1 MAELLLTC
9 ENVSKVYRRPSPR
22 QGESHELRVLDGINL
37 EIHRGEMAS
46 IVGQS
51 GVGKST
57 FLHILGTL
65 DTPTTGRVTYADT
78 DVFNLKADQLA
89 RFRND
94 QIGFIFQFHHLL
106 AEFSALENVM
116 LPALIAGH
124 SRVKAARLAEPL
136 LTAVGLEARMTHK
149 PGELSG
155 GEQQRVAIARAL
167 VMNPAVV
174 FADEPTGNLDS
185 KTSDEIHELL
195 VALNRRTGTAFVVV
209 THNVRLAWKL
219 DRHLLLSD
227 GIIRELE
234 DNEEPDDFLPQKGE
248 RIP

>member
-1 MAELLLTC
+1 
-9 ENVSKVYRRPSPR
+9 
-22 QGESHELRVLDGINL
+22 
-37 EIHRGEMAS
+37 
-46 IVGQS
+46 
-51 GVGKST
+51 
-57 FLHILGTL
+57 
-65 DTPTTGRVTYADT
+65 
-78 DVFNLKADQLA
+78 
-89 RFRND
+89 
-94 QIGFIFQFHHLL
+94 
-106 AEFSALENVM
+106 
-116 LPALIAGH
+116 
-124 SRVKAARLAEPL
+124 
-136 LTAVGLEARMTHK
+136 
-149 PGELSG
+149 
-155 GEQQRVAIARAL
+155 
-167 VMNPAVV
+167 MNPAVV